1 MKETRLKRY
10 APDVVPCL
18 RLNRSKQF
26 EPPNSAVRLLPQ
38 NPNTLRTIGVVTR
51 CHGTTAVSAV
61 LGQVIPHGVIIA
73 GAANAE
79 LKCSSGWE
87 TSSSDSAMAVT
98 RSSTLAKNTA
108 GIAGRR
114 GRNPQRAADCPCR
127 TTRVRP
133 GEIHGLGRGVPPG
146 KVMPT
151 QAGMAFGA
159 LMLPLKW
166 RRHLRSGKQC
176 HRRRRLIA
184 ASQQRRQGRSQ
195 PGHSISR

>member
-1 MKETRLKRY
+1 MKETRVTMY
-10 APDVVPCL
+10 APNAMLHL
-18 RLNRSKQF
+18 RFNRSEQL

-38 NPNTLRTIGVVTR
+38 NPNTLRTIGVVMR

-73 GAANAE
+73 GAVNAE

-98 RSSTLAKNTA
+98 RSSTLAKITA
-108 GIAGRR
+108 GTAGTR
-114 GRNPQRAADCPCR
+114 GRNTQRAADCLCR
-127 TTRVRP
+127 TTRVGP
-133 GEIHGLGRGVPPG
+133 GGIHGLGLGVPPG
-146 KVMPT
+146 KIMST
-151 QAGMAFGA
+151 QAGTAFGA